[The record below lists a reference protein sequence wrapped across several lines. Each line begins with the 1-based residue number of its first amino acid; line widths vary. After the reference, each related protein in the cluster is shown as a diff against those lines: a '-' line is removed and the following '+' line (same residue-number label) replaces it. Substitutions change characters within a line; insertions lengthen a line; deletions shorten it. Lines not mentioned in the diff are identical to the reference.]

1 MGTKNHTIVTSFI
14 LFGMSDLPEHQI
26 LLFLVFLILYL
37 LNLLGNI
44 IMITLIVI
52 DPQLKTPMYF
62 FLCNLSFADMCLAT
76 VNVPNL
82 LANFFSKSKNIS
94 YSGCITQMH
103 FFLIT
108 GIAECFLLSAMAYDR
123 YVAICKPLHY
133 TLVMNRKLCNLIAAG
148 CWTIAYLHS
157 LLHTLLLS
165 QLSFCGP
172 NTIDHFFC
180 DLLPLFKLSCS
191 DISTNEIVIYME
203 GSIIGCGTFLC
214 ILMSYICIFIT
225 IFGIRSSE
233 GRHKAFSTC
242 SSHLIVVTLYF
253 GSGSFTYFQPSSSY
267 THERNRVMTVMY
279 TVVTPMLN
287 PYIYS
292 LRNNDVKG
300 ALRRTIARNLISIQT
315 CKTSVLIKV

>member
-26 LLFLVFLILYL
+26 LLFLIFLILYL

-44 IMITLIVI
+44 VMITLIVI

-82 LANFFSKSKNIS
+82 LANLFSKSKTIS
-94 YSGCITQMH
+94 YSGCIAQMH
-103 FFLIT
+103 FFIT
-108 GIAECFLLSAMAYDR
+108 TVVVESFLLSAMAYDR
-123 YVAICKPLHY
+123 YVAICNPLHY
-133 TLVMNRKLCNLIAAG
+133 TLVMNRKLCSLLAAG
-148 CWTIAYLHS
+148 CWTISYLHS
-157 LLHTLLLS
+157 LLHTLLMS

-180 DLLPLFKLSCS
+180 DLLPLLKLSCS
-191 DISTNEIVIYME
+191 DISTNEIMIFTE
-203 GSIIGCGTFLC
+203 GAILGCSSFLC
-214 ILMSYICIFIT
+214 ILISYVHILIT
-225 IFGIRSSE
+225 ILGIRSSE

-253 GSGSFTYFQPSSSY
+253 GSAYFTYLQPSSSY

-287 PYIYS
+287 PFIYS
-292 LRNNDVKG
+292 LRNNDVKR
-300 ALRRTIARNLISIQT
+300 ALIRTIGRRLIPVQT
-315 CKTSVLIKV
+315 CKASCSN